1 MNPHGQSLPGTP
13 KGSSEDATSSF
24 PSLEMRSDEDLDAMT
39 TRDLRNQFE
48 DVSNVFDFELAL
60 TGDPASRVQAWD
72 GEPPSAETQTAADI
86 PERVDALLGDRVPVV
101 DPPGAAPV
109 RRGGLG
115 RGLDALLPEVDR
127 DRVPV
132 QLRGSSESPALS
144 VRRVAVVESRD
155 VVTVEIEDGA
165 GKVHTAE
172 VGSSGSIDD
181 AVLEA
186 AAALSGALTG
196 VTLRIG
202 ELSIAGVRIV
212 VVAAETED
220 RRGAGACPVE
230 FGRPF
235 AVARATRQA
244 LESLA

>member
-1 MNPHGQSLPGTP
+1 MNPHRRSLPGSPIGFPDESTGP
-13 KGSSEDATSSF
+13 I
-24 PSLEMRSDEDLDAMT
+24 PSLEIRIEEDPDAMT

-48 DVSNVFDFELAL
+48 DVSDGVDLELTL
-60 TGDPASRVQAWD
+60 VDDETSPAQGWGRGAED
-72 GEPPSAETQTAADI
+72 GEGTRG
-86 PERVDALLGDRVPVV
+86 RVDALLGDHVPVIE
-101 DPPGAAPV
+101 PPEVVPA

-115 RGLDALLPEVDR
+115 KGLDSLLPEVDD

-132 QLRGSSESPALS
+132 QLKAPSESRALS
-144 VRRVAVVESRD
+144 VQRVAVVESRD

-165 GKVHTAE
+165 GNVHTAE

-196 VTLRIG
+196 VTLRVG
-202 ELSIAGVRIV
+202 ELSIAGLHIV

-244 LESLA
+244 LESLS